1 MYDAW
6 IDAVATK
13 DPERIASLISE
24 HAQVLYDDAWTG
36 AHGAECQPWLGGLRQ
51 ITTRAERTQLATCIA
66 TTVTHSR
73 ATDPTHRTG
82 EVSLE
87 DLAPLVDA
95 RILATLGPLQRDHRF
110 IHGHTIVAGEFDF
123 TLAVS
128 RDAHQVDLIALTVL
142 RGD

>member
-13 DPERIASLISE
+13 DPQRIASLISE
-24 HAQVLYDDAWTG
+24 HTQVLYDDAWTG
-36 AHGAECQPWLGGLRQ
+36 VHSAECQPWLGGLRT
-51 ITTRAERTQLATCIA
+51 ITTPAERTQLATCIA

-95 RILATLGPLQRDHRF
+95 PMLATLGQLPRDHRF
-110 IHGHTIVAGEFDF
+110 IHGHSVGAGEFDF
-123 TLAVS
+123 TLALA
-128 RDAHQVDLIALTVL
+128 RDAHQVDVIGLTVL
-142 RGD
+142 RGE